1 MYIPGIHTQEILH
14 KRACNQNEKERYD
27 ENQKNPN
34 VSPAPA
40 TCRNPAS
47 VLQFMNPA
55 R

>member
-34 VSPAPA
+34 V
-40 TCRNPAS
+40 NPAS
-47 VLQFMNPA
+47 VLQFMHPA